1 MKQQFILLSFGFG
14 ALVLATG
21 HAFAQPLDRCAERA
35 QVLSRLASTYGET
48 RQNIG
53 LASNNSVLET
63 FASATTGT
71 WTITVTSPDGTTCLV
86 ASGGAFETFAGA
98 SAPASGPNL

>member
-14 ALVLATG
+14 ALILATG
-21 HAFAQPLDRCAERA
+21 HAFAQPLDRCADRA
-35 QVLSRLASTYGET
+35 HVLSRLADAYGET
-48 RQNIG
+48 RQSIG

-86 ASGGAFETFAGA
+86 ASGRAFETLAGNPA
-98 SAPASGPNL
+98 PSSAPNL